1 MSDRNDVQ
9 IAMSDAH
16 DADKSLD
23 QIVASGDG
31 GYQFHQHHRVPGAH
45 LVARRQSSA
54 LPVGRRIGVGHL
66 PSRSMAGR
74 G

>member
-1 MSDRNDVQ
+1 V
-9 IAMSDAH
+9 
-16 DADKSLD
+16 
-23 QIVASGDG
+23 V
-31 GYQFHQHHRVPGAH
+31 
-45 LVARRQSSA
+45 RRQSSA